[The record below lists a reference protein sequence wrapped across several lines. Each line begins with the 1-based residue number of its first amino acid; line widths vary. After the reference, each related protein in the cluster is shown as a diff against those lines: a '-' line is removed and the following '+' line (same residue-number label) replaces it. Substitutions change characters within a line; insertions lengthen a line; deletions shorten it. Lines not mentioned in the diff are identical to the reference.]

1 MVVVRI
7 ANEEVPHDYQHDE
20 QPSKERDESA
30 ISPCECA
37 ASSRAGTHDR
47 VNGVGDEDV
56 GGDEAPRT

>member
-37 ASSRAGTHDR
+37 ASSRGWDS
-47 VNGVGDEDV
+47 
-56 GGDEAPRT
+56 